1 MLSRRGQSTEDVIN
15 LQAHSQMSS
24 LLAPS
29 NYHSRVYSVGAGS
42 ECAVTQKVGT
52 YSNRCQFSDSSRLNR
67 ER

>member
-29 NYHSRVYSVGAGS
+29 NYHSRVYSAL
-42 ECAVTQKVGT
+42 AQRAQLHK
-52 YSNRCQFSDSSRLNR
+52 RLAR
-67 ER
+67 TLIDASLAIPPG